1 MCTILLLG
9 QAKEQVAE
17 AKCLCNLAL
26 AQSQVQDY
34 TNAAQSFSVVLTTAQ
49 STGNTLLQF
58 QALEGLGTICYHTQQ
73 YTNSVSYFEQAL
85 QVLDQVG
92 DNTGLARERVMEKL
106 SFVTEAMIRGSSSEV
121 DHSTPIRKHP
131 KVRKQRASSSNE
143 SKSGWSTRTPLTPI
157 PFLLTPQSTARFS
170 EGGASSKPHP
180 HGKQTPSIIISGVD
194 ETTPTRYSDKYS
206 QDLQQYMNSYDNGSL
221 QSSTLTSLTTTSDS
235 SFLNSVFSAEGSN
248 PRPIPTTTLVPEG
261 SLALG
266 LNTKELYTVEKLEV
280 ESNKKGRKSSH
291 HQTRIV
297 PINGTTSTDSIN
309 PPTTLIRTS
318 RSSVCIL
325 I

>member
-1 MCTILLLG
+1 M
-9 QAKEQVAE
+9 
-17 AKCLCNLAL
+17 
-26 AQSQVQDY
+26 
-34 TNAAQSFSVVLTTAQ
+34 
-49 STGNTLLQF
+49 QF
-58 QALEGLGTICYHTQQ
+58 QALEGLGTVCYHTQQ
-73 YTNSVSYFEQAL
+73 YTSSVSYFEQAL

-106 SFVTEAMIRGSSSEV
+106 SFVTEAMIKGSSEV
-121 DHSTPIRKHP
+121 DHSTPIRKHA

-143 SKSGWSTRTPLTPI
+143 SKSGWSTTTPLTPI
-157 PFLLTPQSTARFS
+157 PFLLTPQSTERFS
-170 EGGASSKPHP
+170 EGGVSSTPRP
-180 HGKQTPSIIISGVD
+180 HGKQTPSIVISGVD

-266 LNTKELYTVEKLEV
+266 LNTKELYTVEKLQV
-280 ESNKKGRKSSH
+280 ESNKKGRKRSH
-291 HQTRIV
+291 HQPTRIV
-297 PINGTTSTDSIN
+297 PINSTTSTDNIN

-325 I
+325 L

>member
-1 MCTILLLG
+1 M
-9 QAKEQVAE
+9 
-17 AKCLCNLAL
+17 
-26 AQSQVQDY
+26 
-34 TNAAQSFSVVLTTAQ
+34 
-49 STGNTLLQF
+49 QF
-58 QALEGLGTICYHTQQ
+58 QALEGLGTVCYHTQQ

-85 QVLDQVG
+85 QVLDQVS

-131 KVRKQRASSSNE
+131 KVRNQRASSSNE
-143 SKSGWSTRTPLTPI
+143 SKSGWSTRTPVTPI

-170 EGGASSKPHP
+170 EGGPSPKPHP
-180 HGKQTPSIIISGVD
+180 YGKQTPSIIISDVD

-248 PRPIPTTTLVPEG
+248 PRPIPTTTPVPEG

-297 PINGTTSTDSIN
+297 PINGTTSTDTIN